1 MGWFDDQIKERLKN
15 DNDQFEEAFANM
27 SSVVMGRSIL
37 TEFAADDRRVNDA
50 ISEILAYYAIKME
63 ETEESFPNLNE
74 KLEYHMRPHGFMRRS
89 IKLSEGWYRDGI
101 GALLG
106 ETTEGEI
113 VALIPG
119 KFSGYSYFDFQIGKR
134 VKVTKKN
141 VKKLADEA
149 ICFYKPFPMKKLKIS
164 DLLLYT
170 FRTLSVMDVVAVLLS
185 TLMMTLMGMLLPYI
199 NFLIFNQVIPSGE
212 VGLILPIALFYT
224 GVVVSQLLIGITNS
238 LIQSRIN
245 TKINVSVQSAAMMR
259 VLMMPAVFFK
269 DYSAGELGSRV
280 EYINNLC
287 NKLQQTILS
296 VGLTSLFSLVYIT
309 QIFAY
314 APGLVIPALSV
325 IVCSSIITL
334 GTTLVSMK
342 RTRMSMGL
350 SAKQSGMQYALISGI
365 QKIRLTGSEKRAFG
379 KWANAYSEIA
389 RIIYDPPALL
399 KYSSVL
405 STAINMI
412 GMIAIYFYAVQTS
425 VGVAG
430 YMAFNASYGMV
441 SGSFA
446 SLFGIVTTIAGIKPT
461 LEMALPLLE
470 TEPEAAVGKKMV
482 TKVKGN
488 IELSNVSFRY
498 QEDMPLIID
507 NLSLKIRP
515 GQYIAIVGQ
524 TGCGKSTLLR
534 LLLGFETPIK
544 GAVYYDN
551 KDLTTVD
558 LKSLRRNIGVV
569 LQNGK
574 LMQGDI
580 FGNIVVTAPWL
591 TMEDAWEAA
600 ELAGIA
606 DDIRDMPM
614 GMHTIISEGSG
625 SISGGQKQRLMIA
638 RAVASKPKIIMFD
651 EATSA
656 LDNIT
661 QKHVSQSLEKLKS
674 TRIVI
679 AHRLST
685 IRQCDRIIVL
695 DRGKIIEDGNYEEL
709 IAKDGYLA
717 ELVSRQR
724 LDDTAFVEVT
734 TVY

>member
-1 MGWFDDQIKERLKN
+1 MGWFDDQIRERLKN
-15 DNDQFEEAFANM
+15 DNEQFEEAFANM
-27 SSVVMGRSIL
+27 SSVVMGKSIL
-37 TEFAADDRRVNDA
+37 NAFTADDRRASDA
-50 ISEILAYYAIKME
+50 ISEILAYYAIRME
-63 ETEESFPNLNE
+63 ETDVTFPDLNE
-74 KLEYHMRPHGFMRRS
+74 KLEYHMRPHGVMRRS
-89 IKLSEGWYRDGI
+89 VKLTKGWYRDGI

-106 ETTEGEI
+106 ETTAGEI

-119 KFSGYSYFDFQIGKR
+119 KVSGYTYFDFQSGKR

-141 VKKLADEA
+141 AQAFAEEA
-149 ICFYKPFPMKKLKIS
+149 ICFYKPFPLRKLKIS
-164 DLLLYT
+164 DLLIYT
-170 FRTLSVMDVVAVLLS
+170 FRTLSVADLVVVVLS
-185 TLMMTLMGMLLPYI
+185 TLAMTLVGMLLPYL
-199 NFLIFNQVIPSGE
+199 NYLIFNQVIPSGE
-212 VGLILPIALFYT
+212 LGLILPLALFYT
-224 GVVVSQLLIGITNS
+224 GVVISQILIGITNA
-238 LIQSRIN
+238 LIQARIN

-296 VGLTSLFSLVYIT
+296 VGLTSLFSLVYVT

-314 APGLVIPALSV
+314 SPGLVVPALSV
-325 IVCSSIITL
+325 IVLSSVITL
-334 GTTLVSMK
+334 GTTLVSMR
-342 RTRMSMGL
+342 RTRMTMGL
-350 SAKQSGMQYALISGI
+350 SSKQSGMQYALIAGV

-379 KWANAYSEIA
+379 KWANAYAEIA
-389 RIIYDPPALL
+389 RIIYDPPAFL

-412 GMIAIYFYAVQTS
+412 GMIAIYFYAVQTQ

-441 SGSFA
+441 SGSFT

-482 TKVKGN
+482 TKINGN

-498 QEDMPLIID
+498 QEDVPLIID
-507 NLSLKIRP
+507 NLSLKIKS
-515 GQYIAIVGQ
+515 GQYVAIVGQ

-551 KDLTTVD
+551 NDLTTVD

-591 TMEDAWEAA
+591 TMADAWEAA

-606 DDIRDMPM
+606 DDIREMPM

-638 RAVASKPKIIMFD
+638 RAVAAKPKIIMFD

-685 IRQCDRIIVL
+685 IKQCDRIIVL
-695 DRGKIIEDGNYEEL
+695 DKGKIVEDGKYDEL
-709 IAKDGYLA
+709 MAKDGYLA
-717 ELVSRQR
+717 ELISRQR
-724 LDDTAFVEVT
+724 LDDTGFVDAT
-734 TVY
+734 TAY